1 MADTVRVTLESDRLP
16 VTPGQAAS
24 LGVRI
29 YNAARI
35 VDELVVVAVGLDE
48 SWVRTTPP
56 SISLLPDSE
65 GTVRVNITIPR
76 DAPLAVGDQLI
87 GIKVTSVGTSG
98 ASRVEELTLDIA
110 PIRDAAIIADPQLV
124 RGGRSSDFRVRVDN
138 RGNQPLALELE
149 GQDAE
154 AVVKFDFTPPLLDV
168 PPRASATA
176 RLKAVAPR
184 ALTGNEVQRALTI
197 NARGNGTDLLARVT
211 FAQKPW
217 LTRGVLMLVPLLLAL
232 AVAGVA
238 LGMRGGDGESAEP
251 GTTTSTEGAT
261 TTSISTS
268 VLLVKRWEH
277 AIELK
282 RAQVSYY
289 LRPSAQGKI
298 DAKAT
303 WTAPPTNLRAET
315 RTVGAGPPP
324 ATKAGKSP
332 LTVPEATVSQAAA
345 DTGGPWR
352 VSVSDESSPP
362 PAGGVLPA
370 PTKGNTE
377 ISYPGG
383 SGKGPF
389 PFELSFARGT
399 SVSIV
404 VLGGPGTVS
413 ATTDLGGQVTMRLYR
428 AGEANPL
435 KDVTGG
441 SLTHEVTKSQFDSG
455 RTWWVQATS
464 STVGTASMKIEHR

>member
-1 MADTVRVTLESDRLP
+1 MRVTIGTDRLP

-24 LGVRI
+24 LEVRI

-48 SWVRTTPP
+48 SWVQTTPP
-56 SISLLPDSE
+56 SVSLLPDSE
-65 GTVRVNITIPR
+65 GTVRVIFTIPR
-76 DAPLAVGDQLI
+76 DAPLPPGDQLI

-110 PIRDAAIIADPQLV
+110 TIRDAAMVAEPQLV
-124 RGGRSSDFRVRVDN
+124 RGGRSSEFRVRVDN

-154 AVVKFDFTPPLLDV
+154 AAVQFHFTPPRLDV
-168 PPRASATA
+168 PPRASATS
-176 RLKAVAPR
+176 RLKAVAHR
-184 ALTGNEVQRALTI
+184 ALTGNEVQRALTVS
-197 NARGNGTDLLARVT
+197 ARGSGLELSARMT

-217 LTRGVLMLVPLLLAL
+217 LTRGVLMLVPLLIAL
-232 AVAGVA
+232 VVAGAA
-238 LGMRGGDGESAEP
+238 LSQRGGNGESAEP
-251 GTTTSTEGAT
+251 GTTTSIEGAT
-261 TTSISTS
+261 TTSPSSTS
-268 VLLVKRWEH
+268 TSIVAVKRWDH

-282 RAQVSYY
+282 RAQVSHY
-289 LRPSAQGKI
+289 LRPPTQGKI
-298 DAKAT
+298 EAKAT
-303 WTAPPTNLRAET
+303 WMAPPANLRAEV
-315 RTVGAGPPP
+315 RPVGVVPPP
-324 ATKAGKSP
+324 ASKTGKSP
-332 LTVPEATVSQAAA
+332 LTAPAATVSQAAVSA
-345 DTGGPWR
+345 GETWR
-352 VSVSDESSPP
+352 VSVTDESNAP
-362 PAGGVLPA
+362 PAGGLLPA
-370 PTKGNTE
+370 PIKGNTA

-399 SVSIV
+399 AVSIL

-435 KDVTGG
+435 KEANGG
-441 SLTHEVTKSQFDSG
+441 SLSHEVTRSQFDAG
-455 RTWWVQATS
+455 RTWWVQVSS
-464 STVGTASMKIEHR
+464 STVGSASIRVEYR